1 MAEWLYGRHAVEEAL
16 RAGRR
21 KVYRVLMAEVAKGP
35 KVGPENRLQQIEAE
49 ARRRKIVLER
59 APIARLDTLTRVGN
73 HHQGV
78 IAEVA
83 PFEYSNVAEVVA
95 MCKAAGS
102 MALVLIL
109 DSLQDPQNF
118 GTLLRSAEAA
128 GVTAVVML
136 DRRQVEVTPAV
147 VNASAGAVEHLT
159 VCLANNLPRAIESLQ
174 EAGMWVYALQKEEGA
189 LVYTDADLSGPLGF
203 VVGSE
208 GKGVGRLVRERCDG
222 ALQIPM
228 VGRIG
233 SLNAAVAGSI
243 TLYEA
248 LRQRG
253 ALTFG
258 T

>member
-1 MAEWLYGRHAVEEAL
+1 MK
-16 RAGRR
+16 AGRR
-21 KVYRVLMAEVAKGP
+21 KVLRVLIAEAARGQKAGLD
-35 KVGPENRLQQIEAE
+35 NRFQEIETE
-49 ARRRKIVLER
+49 ARRGKVSLER
-59 APIARLDTLTRVGN
+59 VPVARLDTLARVGN

-78 IAEVA
+78 VAEVSPFTYSSIAEVV
-83 PFEYSNVAEVVA
+83 SL
-95 MCKAAGS
+95 CKAAGS
-102 MALVLIL
+102 RALVLVL

-118 GTLLRSAEAA
+118 GTLLRSSEAA

-174 EAGMWVYALQKEEGA
+174 EAGVWVYALQHEDGA
-189 LVYTDADLSGPLGF
+189 VNYSDADLSGALGL

-228 VGRIG
+228 TGKIE

-243 TLYEA
+243 MLYEA

-253 ALTFG
+253 SR
-258 T
+258 

>member
-16 RAGRR
+16 KAGRR
-21 KVYRVLMAEVAKGP
+21 KVFRILVSDSAKGP
-35 KVGPENRLQQIEAE
+35 KSGSDSRLQELETE
-49 ARRRKIVLER
+49 ARRRNVPMER
-59 APIARLDTLTRVGN
+59 VPAARLDTITRVGN

-78 IAEVA
+78 VAEVSAFTYSTIAEV
-83 PFEYSNVAEVVA
+83 VL
-95 MCKAAGS
+95 MCKEADAQ
-102 MALVLIL
+102 ALVLIL

-118 GTLLRSAEAA
+118 GTLLRSSEAA

-147 VNASAGAVEHLT
+147 ANASAGAVEHLT
-159 VCLANNLPRAIESLQ
+159 VCLANNLPRAIEMLQ
-174 EAGMWVYALQKEEGA
+174 EAGVWVYALQKESGA
-189 LVYTDADLSGPLGF
+189 ANYSDADLKGALGL

-228 VGRIG
+228 VGKIE

-243 TLYEA
+243 MLYEA

-253 ALTFG
+253 AR
-258 T
+258 